1 MLDHL
6 FLDTVGA
13 LRAALE
19 ENLLERAQDEDRL
32 VYDLYTGELMWETS
46 VNLPGD
52 GDPPRVSANL
62 SLDWQTWSQSTW
74 RSLAM
79 GEEVDEMPEI
89 GIEIVFR
96 VQRLA
101 TRPALTTLLAVLP
114 EESPDVGGDRLT
126 RSSPVVEE
134 AFDEDG
140 APPELA
146 VEVVY
151 EGAYRLPAPGGIE
164 ASGAGTGAL
173 PSWPSARVVA
183 GDALSP
189 RSGATRQLS
198 SATEA
203 TLNALGTWVASTL
216 VRLADLVLDYL
227 PPAEDGES

>member
-6 FLDTVGA
+6 FLDTVGT

-19 ENLLERAQDEDRL
+19 ESLLERGQDDDRL

-52 GDPPRVSANL
+52 GDPPKVSASL
-62 SLDWQTWSQSTW
+62 SLDWQTWSQSAW

-79 GEEVDEMPEI
+79 GEEVEEMPEI

-101 TRPALTTLLAVLP
+101 ARPVLANLLAVLP
-114 EESPDVGGDRLT
+114 EESLEMGGERLA
-126 RSSPVVEE
+126 RSGPVIEE
-134 AFDEDG
+134 AFDEE
-140 APPELA
+140 APAPELA

-151 EGAYRLPAPGGIE
+151 EGAYRLPAP
-164 ASGAGTGAL
+164 S
-173 PSWPSARVVA
+173 S
-183 GDALSP
+183 GDAAGLGPVSLPAWPGQKVVGDDALRP

-203 TLNALGTWVASTL
+203 TLNALGAWVASTL
-216 VRLADLVLDYL
+216 VRLADLDLEYL
-227 PPAEDGES
+227 PPPEDPEA